1 MGRGRSPEVS
11 MSGTQSRWLSVLA
24 LAVGMVV
31 AADARVKVDIDFDK
45 TFDFSTLK
53 TWAWNPSGPGEVKMA
68 RTAEDDP
75 EAAKKLS
82 EPWIVSAVADEMGR
96 RGLTQATANPD
107 ATVTYYL
114 LLSTSMNSQ
123 VVGQFLPATTA
134 WALPPFL
141 ASTQSLEVMN
151 QGSLVLDISAKGN
164 VVWRGVARSQIKMGI
179 SDDKRQSLI
188 REAAKD
194 LLKRFPP
201 KP

>member
-201 KP
+201 KS